1 MALFTPS
8 ASPAVTVKE
17 IDLTGVVPNVQ
28 TSTGA
33 FVGNFGWGPVGVATL
48 VSDETGLVST
58 FSAPTDDNTVDFH
71 SAAYFLRY
79 SNSMFVVREQDSDG
93 KNAVANHTGLGSLTP
108 QAINNLDAFE
118 NLSLDS
124 ADGAFIAKYPGEL
137 GNSLKVSIVGSDS
150 DNGGANNFSGWTY
163 ANEFD
168 GAPGSSAFVT
178 ALGGKNDEIHV
189 AVIDEDGEITGTA
202 GTVLETFP
210 YLSVA
215 KNAKAAD
222 GTSNYYKDVL
232 KIRSNWLYAT
242 NAWTTGTTSTTP
254 AVTAVYSAP
263 MGTAAVTTALEVT
276 DGTTTV
282 TIASAA
288 YTALADM
295 VAAIQ
300 GGTNYGSL
308 LYTVSLSGT
317 DLIFTYKTAGAV
329 GTDPTFTKESASVTV
344 TETTAGANAII
355 SVSGNNDFSGALW
368 GTNATTAGEDFKADV
383 EFGASQ
389 IENEWSFTSG
399 VTSSSLGTDDILR
412 GFDKF
417 EDKESIEVDFLIAPE
432 SIADATATTIVN
444 DLVSIAGTTR
454 KDCVAVASPSRN
466 AVVVTG
472 TNTAILACNNTYT
485 KSSYLVQDN
494 NYLKVF
500 DKYNDKYI
508 KIPAASST
516 AGLMA
521 ATDLVAA
528 PWFSP
533 AGSRRGRYQGITDI
547 IVSPTKAER
556 DALYK
561 VGINPIAN
569 IPGEGIMLFGD
580 KTNESRPSAFDRINV
595 RRLFLGVERAIAIA
609 GRNVMFEF
617 NDEFT
622 RAEFVNIV
630 EPFLR
635 EIQGRRGITDFRVQC
650 DETNN
655 TPAVVDR
662 NEFIASIFIK
672 PARSI
677 NYVTLNFV
685 AVRTGVEFE
694 EVVGTV

>member
-48 VSDETGLVST
+48 VSDESGLVST

-79 SNSMFVVREQDSDG
+79 SNSLYVVREQDSDG
-93 KNAVANHTGLGSLTP
+93 VNAVANHTSLGALTA
-108 QAINNLDAFE
+108 QSINNLDAFE
-118 NLSLDS
+118 DLSLDS
-124 ADGAFIAKYPGEL
+124 SDGAFIAKYPGQI
-137 GNSLKVSIVGSDS
+137 GNALKVSIVGTDS
-150 DNGGANNFSGWTY
+150 AGGSSVNFDNWAY
-163 ANEFD
+163 KDEFD
-168 GAPGSSAFVT
+168 GAPGTSSFASN
-178 ALGGKNDEIHV
+178 LGASNDEIHV
-189 AVIDEDGEITGTA
+189 VVVDETGDITGNVGA
-202 GTVLETFP
+202 VLETFP

-215 KNAKAAD
+215 KNAKASD

-232 KIRSNWLYAT
+232 KNRSDWVYSGDFHTGDSDSVSDFVGSNW
-242 NAWTTGTTSTTP
+242 
-254 AVTAVYSAP
+254 
-263 MGTAAVTTALEVT
+263 
-276 DGTTTV
+276 
-282 TIASAA
+282 
-288 YTALADM
+288 
-295 VAAIQ
+295 
-300 GGTNYGSL
+300 
-308 LYTVSLSGT
+308 
-317 DLIFTYKTAGAV
+317 
-329 GTDPTFTKESASVTV
+329 
-344 TETTAGANAII
+344 
-355 SVSGNNDFSGALW
+355 GN
-368 GTNATTAGEDFKADV
+368 NATTSGENFATGQN
-383 EFGASQ
+383 FSATQST
-389 IENEWSFTSG
+389 WSFHSG
-399 VTSSSLGTDDILR
+399 VTSSSLGTDDVLR

-417 EDKESIEVDFLIAPE
+417 EDKDNIEVDFLIAPE
-432 SIADATATTIVN
+432 SIADATATTVVN
-444 DLVSIAGTTR
+444 DLVSIAGSTR

-466 AVVVTG
+466 AVITVG
-472 TNTAILACNNTYT
+472 TNAGVLACNNTYT

-508 KIPAASST
+508 KIPANSST

-533 AGSRRGRYQGITDI
+533 AGSRRGRYLGITDI
-547 IVSPTKAER
+547 VLSPTKAER

-635 EIQGRRGITDFRVQC
+635 EIQGRRGITDFRVVC